1 MEEARDDPEKEQQ
14 EDEPVCEGD
23 EDAVRGDLISMS
35 HALSVLSASHT
46 SPASVWLATC
56 AVTTLRWPYVI
67 SSLNEMRRADSR
79 AAAVGTQ
86 VDGEVGGFIQS
97 AEGGGTGD

>member
-1 MEEARDDPEKEQQ
+1 MEEAGDDSQQEQQ

-23 EDAVRGDLISMS
+23 AEDLRGDLICMSPASSMP
-35 HALSVLSASHT
+35 SASHT
-46 SPASVWLATC
+46 SPASARLATS
-56 AVTTLRWPYVI
+56 AVTTLRWQYVL

-86 VDGEVGGFIQS
+86 IDAKARGFNQS
-97 AEGGGTGD
+97 AEG